1 MQWWY
6 EMSPRSK
13 KNHILNFLF
22 FVRSMEYVTSSKL
35 FRRDSVLVGHIC
47 HFIERHRWNWI
58 HRNHFA
64 HIHHAHHTIFVGHAN
79 AWKIIRW
86 KISTVSAAMS
96 LPPLILKNVSLSL
109 SFYSSNPEYRKYKES
124 TSPLI
129 PIPPSVYVEV
139 PMALKFVLCC
149 EFPFYNSLNVKR
161 SEHSSYGVSMT
172 HSHSHIHSHT

>member
-1 MQWWY
+1 
-6 EMSPRSK
+6 
-13 KNHILNFLF
+13 
-22 FVRSMEYVTSSKL
+22 MEYVTASKL

-64 HIHHAHHTIFVGHAN
+64 HIHHAYHTILVGHAN

-86 KISTVSAAMS
+86 KISTVSAGMHWHPS
-96 LPPLILKNVSLSL
+96 HMQHKFSELIQLFFF
-109 SFYSSNPEYRKYKES
+109 SFSSNPEYRKYKES

-161 SEHSSYGVSMT
+161 SDHSSYGVSMT
-172 HSHSHIHSHT
+172 HSHSHIHTHT